1 MDSRL
6 QVSRLDNTDMED
18 EIEIELRDILYI
30 LKRKFL
36 VTLLVSFLSG
46 TLGGIVTHFFLI
58 PVYSSTSSLLV
69 LSKVTTL
76 TSLVD
81 LQLGAT
87 LTKDYTVLIK
97 STPVLEQVIRNMN
110 LDTDTE
116 KLEKTVI
123 LSVGQSDGADRVHRL
138 RCQRR
143 RTDEPQ
149 VFRC

>member
-6 QVSRLDNTDMED
+6 QVSRLDNTDTED

-36 VTLLVSFLSG
+36 VILLVSFLSG

-58 PVYSSTSSLLV
+58 SVYSSTSSLLV
-69 LSKVTTL
+69 LSKGTTL

-87 LTKDYTVLIK
+87 LTKDLKV
-97 STPVLEQVIRNMN
+97 PRFWN
-110 LDTDTE
+110 
-116 KLEKTVI
+116 
-123 LSVGQSDGADRVHRL
+123 R
-138 RCQRR
+138 
-143 RTDEPQ
+143 
-149 VFRC
+149 